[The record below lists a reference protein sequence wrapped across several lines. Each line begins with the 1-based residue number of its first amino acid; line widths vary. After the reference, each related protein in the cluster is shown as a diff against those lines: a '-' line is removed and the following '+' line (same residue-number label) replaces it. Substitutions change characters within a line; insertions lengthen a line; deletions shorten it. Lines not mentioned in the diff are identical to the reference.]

1 MKCLVGKI
9 LILFN
14 KFIMLGEIP
23 LITEKGT
30 FVINGNTRVINEIL
44 KIQKL

>member
-1 MKCLVGKI
+1 MKFLIGKVII
-9 LILFN
+9 LLH

-30 FVINGNTRVINEIL
+30 FVINGNTRIINEIL
-44 KIQKL
+44 KM